1 MSGQAGQHDIA
12 KRYAKA
18 FFELVQEQGQI
29 DVIEKDL
36 GVMASLCDS
45 GEDFAAFIDNP
56 SLKRGDQ
63 AKALVEISKHL
74 KLSPLSLKLLG
85 TLAEKRRLPE
95 MKAVVEATLSLI
107 AEHKGE
113 VTAEVIAAQALDQKQ
128 ISEIAG
134 HLKKILGKDVR
145 VNLSVNDE
153 IIGGLIV
160 KIGSRLIDSSVRT
173 KLERLHRALKNT
185 NSTSDQ
191 KKMKE
196 VA

>member
-1 MSGQAGQHDIA
+1 MSGQHDIA

-18 FFELVQEQGQI
+18 FFELVQEQGQ
-29 DVIEKDL
+29 VEAIEKDMRTL
-36 GVMASLCDS
+36 AALWDS
-45 GEDFAAFIDNP
+45 GEDFAAFADNP
-56 SLKRGDQ
+56 SLKRADQ
-63 AKALVEISKHL
+63 AKALVGIAKHL
-74 KLSPLSLKLLG
+74 KMSPLSEKLLG

-95 MKAVVEATLSLI
+95 MKAVINAALDLI

-128 ISEIAG
+128 IGEIAA
-134 HLKKILGKDVR
+134 HLKKILGRDVR
-145 VNLSVNDE
+145 VNLSVDGE

-160 KIGSRLIDSSVRT
+160 RVGSRLIDSSVRT
-173 KLERLHRALKNT
+173 KLDRLHRALKNT